1 MSGGSAAND
10 GARRP
15 WLVRGGLLLAALTL
29 AWFVRAQLLEH
40 DFRSEQ
46 ETQLVKL
53 LEEQPL
59 EPLEIEEPPLELPE
73 EEEVVEL
80 EEPDPGPDSA
90 PQDMAPMDALGLD
103 ATGVA
108 GGDAFGLLA
117 RRGGRDLLASGG
129 DSCAWYETVL
139 NAELG
144 EYLLPLLNSRSGLR
158 RDAYSVVLRLWLD
171 ADGRVDRYRVSST
184 GNTELDFEID
194 AALAEFEAVDTPPPA
209 DLPQPVRIRLS
220 CRG

>member
-1 MSGGSAAND
+1 MIAGSAPGD

-15 WLVRGGLLLAALTL
+15 WLVRGALLVGALTV

-40 DFRSEQ
+40 GFKSEQ
-46 ETQLVKL
+46 EVQLVKL

-59 EPLEIEEPPLELPE
+59 EPLEIEEPPLELPN

-80 EEPDPGPDSA
+80 DEPDPGPDPAQQDA
-90 PQDMAPMDALGLD
+90 PAMDALGLD
-103 ATGVA
+103 AAGVA
-108 GGDAFGLLA
+108 GADAFGLLA

-144 EYLLPLLNSRSGLR
+144 EYLLPLLNRRAGLR

-171 ADGRVDRYRVSST
+171 PEGRVDRYRVSST
-184 GNTELDFEID
+184 GNTELDLEID
-194 AALAEFEAVDTPPPA
+194 AALSEFDAVGTPPPA